1 MAMPSSTDNGN
12 SGGSGSANNIFSK
25 CLAGGAGC
33 GIAGLV
39 TNPFDVIKVRN
50 QQHSSHSG
58 TNNHPHGQ
66 KYISFHGTARSIYL
80 EEGLHGFT
88 KGASA
93 SVLRECTYSAMRMG
107 LYEPI
112 KLKYSTLLCYDDIYE
127 NGSSSSSSS
136 SSPIVKWLSA
146 FTSGAC
152 ASAIFNPID
161 VVKVRFQSAHTNNN
175 NKPPYSSLP
184 NAFYT
189 IYNEKGMRGLYIG
202 TSATVTRAAFVTSA
216 ELGTYD
222 IIKNNILVSF
232 FDCDKEANGTQFT
245 ASFLASLITTTV
257 ANPADVVKTRIMN
270 DPHGL
275 VGRTAMDHFY
285 HVLQSDGPSGFMKGW
300 MASYLRIGPH
310 TVISIVLIEKVRQ
323 MMGMTSY

>member
-1 MAMPSSTDNGN
+1 MPSSTENGN

-33 GIAGLV
+33 GIAGLI

-58 TNNHPHGQ
+58 TNHHPHGQ
-66 KYISFHGTARSIYL
+66 KYNSFHSTARSIYY

-112 KLKYSTLLCYDDIYE
+112 KLKYSTMLSDSDDGSE
-127 NGSSSSSSS
+127 NGSSPSSS

-146 FTSGAC
+146 FTSGAIS
-152 ASAIFNPID
+152 SAIFNPID
-161 VVKVRFQSAHTNNN
+161 VVKVRFQSAQHNN
-175 NKPPYSSLP
+175 NKLPYSSLP
-184 NAFYT
+184 NAFHT
-189 IYNEKGMRGLYIG
+189 IYTEKGMRGLYIG

-232 FDCDKEANGTQFT
+232 FDCDKEANIGINCMQTL
-245 ASFLASLITTTV
+245 SNSSRSIH
-257 ANPADVVKTRIMN
+257 IMHRK
-270 DPHGL
+270 D
-275 VGRTAMDHFY
+275 
-285 HVLQSDGPSGFMKGW
+285 K
-300 MASYLRIGPH
+300 
-310 TVISIVLIEKVRQ
+310 
-323 MMGMTSY
+323 